1 MSGTVRETKFRMQG
15 VKQGHSSKQ
24 WHHEAVT
31 YIKVC
36 TYLLQD
42 SHLITASNANC
53 ERVVFCLLTDNRLHA
68 C

>member
-36 TYLLQD
+36 TYLLQGL
-42 SHLITASNANC
+42 SSSNYKQC
-53 ERVVFCLLTDNRLHA
+53 KL
-68 C
+68 